1 MLLGLSLPDFGAGA
15 RCTPIAWHAAEGER
29 VAAGS
34 ALLDLRIDLGAGLAQ
49 DCPPV
54 STCRIVLR
62 ETAWLRRRIAPSGA
76 AIAADGALALLS
88 TEAGE
93 SIAGAPARDVRCT
106 VAAILHHADWWG
118 GAA

>member
-15 RCTPIAWHAAEGER
+15 RCTPLAWHAAEGEQ
-29 VAAGS
+29 VAAGG

-62 ETAWLRRRIAPSGA
+62 EAAWLRRRIAPPGTVV
-76 AIAADGALALLS
+76 AADGALALLS
-88 TEAGE
+88 TAIDE
-93 SIAGAPARDVRCT
+93 SVDNAPARDVRCT
-106 VAAILHHADWWG
+106 VAAILHQADWWG
-118 GAA
+118 GAP